1 MVSAQNHLSMA
12 VGVYTSSGSYSC
24 RAPVV
29 KKLPLHL
36 SGGRGEG
43 GGGANLII
51 SRWVD
56 VYASVKTAGT
66 FLKQTEF
73 LDQAKHQHVFIET
86 IGLLI

>member
-1 MVSAQNHLSMA
+1 MVSAQNHLSMV

-36 SGGRGEG
+36 SGEEKKKKKD
-43 GGGANLII
+43 NLII

-86 IGLLI
+86 IELLS